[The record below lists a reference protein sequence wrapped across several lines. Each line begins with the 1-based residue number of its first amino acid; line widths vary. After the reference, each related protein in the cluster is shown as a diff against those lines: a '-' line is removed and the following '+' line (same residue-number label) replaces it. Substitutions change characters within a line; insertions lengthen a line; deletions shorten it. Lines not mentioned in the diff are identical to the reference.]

1 VTFTVTRQRRGARN
15 RDGVCGKRVKGSK
28 GHCDYTAVVGRF
40 TSIAGDGANQFVFTG
55 RLGVRELP
63 VPGSRRRPLAPRQ
76 RDGDGQLRY
85 QIARL
90 PAQDSE
96 QLELVIAA

>member
-55 RLGVRELP
+55 RLGARKLAF
-63 VPGSRRRPLAPRQ
+63 GSYRFQAVAADRWHLASATVTVSFAIR
-76 RDGDGQLRY
+76 
-85 QIARL
+85 
-90 PAQDSE
+90 
-96 QLELVIAA
+96 